1 MTKTAGITALVIL
14 ALTAIGVPMAVGSVG
29 YDISPTSSLITSLV
43 IVAASYAAWGI
54 YNLLRHKHG
63 TGRAIVIVS
72 TGATTIIGAGC
83 LLMLAMLA
91 RFATYYGGAE
101 RLFSRGFVLFIF
113 FAGLICCATYLT
125 TYAGLHA
132 AAEAHGHNPPKEP
145 PAAAPPLNN

>member
-14 ALTAIGVPMAVGSVG
+14 ALTAIGVPMAVGSLG

-54 YNLLRHKHG
+54 YN
-63 TGRAIVIVS
+63 
-72 TGATTIIGAGC
+72 